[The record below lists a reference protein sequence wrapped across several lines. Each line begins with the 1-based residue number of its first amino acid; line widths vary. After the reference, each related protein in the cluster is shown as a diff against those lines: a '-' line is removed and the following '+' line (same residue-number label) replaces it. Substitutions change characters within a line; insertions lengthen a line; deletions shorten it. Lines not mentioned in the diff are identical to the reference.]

1 MSTELNELQQFQEQ
15 TIVALLAAAKEQG
28 VDLNVLYERAHA
40 LVADP
45 ESKIRFIDDRRVDE
59 IASII
64 AMAET
69 RLHGKD

>member
-1 MSTELNELQQFQEQ
+1 MSKELEQLQEQ

-28 VDLNVLYERAHA
+28 LDLNVLYERAHA

-45 ESKIRFIDDRRVDE
+45 ESKIRFIDERKVDE

-64 AMAET
+64 AIAEHK
-69 RLHGKD
+69 LKAVA